1 MNDLERKIKV
11 MQAFADG
18 KPIQCRLRIRRDGEW
33 ASCNAP
39 LWDWHQWDYRVKP
52 DDAHRKE
59 AKPLRD
65 AIAFIATLDGLP
77 PASDANAVE
86 VRVGLQRYLEEHYPD
101 D

>member
-1 MNDLERKIKV
+1 MSGDCGHGWGHHSGGRGSPCDLCV
-11 MQAFADG
+11 
-18 KPIQCRLRIRRDGEW
+18 
-33 ASCNAP
+33 
-39 LWDWHQWDYRVKP
+39 
-52 DDAHRKE
+52 AHRKE